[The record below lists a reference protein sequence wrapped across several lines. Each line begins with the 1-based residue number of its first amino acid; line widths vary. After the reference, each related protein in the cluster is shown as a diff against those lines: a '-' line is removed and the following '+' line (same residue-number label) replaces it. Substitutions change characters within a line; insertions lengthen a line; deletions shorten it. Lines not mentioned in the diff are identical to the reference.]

1 MSLSQEV
8 ELIRHVPILSNLAP
22 AAQKMLCFASERMCY
37 EAGQVLFRQGD
48 AADAAY
54 ILIDGAVEIVVWTA
68 SGSLLVNTVE
78 QYGVIGETGMFG
90 DLPRSA
96 TAVAKT
102 RLEALRVPKDV
113 FCQTIHGN
121 PEAALRLTCMLA
133 ERLASTTAR
142 LSLAVA

>member
-1 MSLSQEV
+1 MSLTHEV
-8 ELIRHVPILSNLAP
+8 ELIRQVPILSKLAP
-22 AAQKMLCFASERMCY
+22 AAQKMLCFASERMCF

-48 AADAAY
+48 RADAAY
-54 ILIDGAVEIVVWTA
+54 IVIEGSIEIVVWTA

-78 QYGVIGETGMFG
+78 QFGVIGETGLFG

-96 TAVAKT
+96 TAIAKT
-102 RLEALRVPKDV
+102 RVEALCVPKDV

-133 ERLASTTAR
+133 ERLASTTAK

>member
-8 ELIRHVPILSNLAP
+8 ELIRQVPILSNLAP

-78 QYGVIGETGMFG
+78 KYGVIGETGMFG

-113 FCQTIHGN
+113 FCQSIHGN

-133 ERLASTTAR
+133 ERLASTTAK